1 MAEGSGLAE
10 GSEDAVDAPSA
21 SGQGR
26 GERRA
31 RRGGLGLMLG
41 LSAGHCIQH
50 FCDSGLLLL
59 LPHIR
64 QAMALSD
71 PAMGAIVGVRTVA
84 SGVTNVPAGIMTDM
98 YRRRVALMLVGSMS
112 CLALGYLVIGLALH
126 YWVVLLAV
134 TVAGVGT
141 SLWHA
146 PAFSTLS
153 ARYPERRG
161 LAMALNFSG
170 GATGDAVAP
179 FIVGILLGGV
189 SFWGLNWGGFGWR
202 TVAFLNVVP
211 AALAGSSL
219 LAFLR
224 SGAVAAPRP
233 ADFKQY
239 VSSVLPLLKNGPV
252 MGVVGLFA
260 LRGMVH
266 QSFSVYLV
274 LYLKEQLGYTDF
286 VTGLHI
292 SLLTLLGV
300 IASPIMGRIS
310 DRSGRHKVIFAAM
323 LVAAA
328 LIFCFA
334 FAKSGIPLVILLALI
349 GAVIFPVGS
358 VMSAAALD
366 ATPTGVEGSTVA
378 VMFSGGMVIGAAAP
392 VLAGLI
398 NQSWGFEGVT
408 LFAGTIAVCCAVVAV
423 LVPTGTRVESTGNG
437 SARRG

>member
-1 MAEGSGLAE
+1 MVESSGLAE
-10 GSEDAVDAPSA
+10 GSETAIEPPSA
-21 SGQGR
+21 SGRGR
-26 GERRA
+26 GA
-31 RRGGLGLMLG
+31 RQPQLRGLGLMLG

-71 PAMGAIVGVRTVA
+71 PAMGAIVGVRAVA
-84 SGVTNVPAGIMTDM
+84 SGITNVPAGIMTDM
-98 YRRRVALMLVGSMS
+98 YRRRVALMLAGSMS
-112 CLALGYLVIGLALH
+112 CLALGYVMIGLAPH
-126 YWVVLLAV
+126 YWFVLLAV

-141 SLWHA
+141 SLWHP

-153 ARYPERRG
+153 TRYPERRG

-170 GATGDAVAP
+170 GATGDALAP

-211 AALAGSSL
+211 AVLAGSSIV
-219 LAFLR
+219 AFLR
-224 SGAVAAPRP
+224 GGAVATPRP
-233 ADFKQY
+233 ADFRQY

-300 IASPIMGRIS
+300 IASPIMGRVS
-310 DRSGRHKVIFAAM
+310 DRSGRHKVISMAM

-334 FAKSGIPLVILLALI
+334 FAKSGIPLVVLLALI

-366 ATPTGVEGSTVA
+366 VAPAGVEGSTVA
-378 VMFSGGMVIGAAAP
+378 VMFSGGLVIGAIAP

-408 LFAGTIAVCCAVVAV
+408 LFAGTIAACAAV
-423 LVPTGTRVESTGNG
+423 LATLVPTGQRVNA
-437 SARRG
+437 ARSGPAPSG

>member
-1 MAEGSGLAE
+1 
-10 GSEDAVDAPSA
+10 
-21 SGQGR
+21 
-26 GERRA
+26 
-31 RRGGLGLMLG
+31 
-41 LSAGHCIQH
+41 
-50 FCDSGLLLL
+50 
-59 LPHIR
+59 
-64 QAMALSD
+64 
-71 PAMGAIVGVRTVA
+71 
-84 SGVTNVPAGIMTDM
+84 
-98 YRRRVALMLVGSMS
+98 
-112 CLALGYLVIGLALH
+112 
-126 YWVVLLAV
+126 
-134 TVAGVGT
+134 
-141 SLWHA
+141 
-146 PAFSTLS
+146 
-153 ARYPERRG
+153 
-161 LAMALNFSG
+161 MALNFSG

-211 AALAGSSL
+211 AALTGSSL

-224 SGAVAAPRP
+224 SGAAAAPRP
-233 ADFKQY
+233 ADFRQY
-239 VSSVLPLLKNGPV
+239 VSSVLPLLKNAPV

-266 QSFSVYLV
+266 QSFRVYLV
-274 LYLKEQLGYTDF
+274 LYLKEQLEYTDF

-323 LVAAA
+323 LVTAA

-334 FAKSGIPLVILLALI
+334 FAKSGIPLAILLALI

-366 ATPTGVEGSTVA
+366 AAPAGVEGSTVA
-378 VMFSGGMVIGAAAP
+378 VMFSGGLVIGAVAP

-408 LFAGTIAVCCAVVAV
+408 VFAGTIAVCGAVVAV
-423 LVPTGTRVESTGNG
+423 LVPTGRRVNTAGSG
-437 SARRG
+437 SAPRA